1 MTGALLAR
9 RHRLRQ
15 TAPMKSLRSVL
26 VLSLLLPLAGCG
38 FQLRSALVLPPDLG
52 PVAVTARD
60 PYSSLADSL
69 ARSLERA
76 GATPAA
82 ADAVETSTK
91 LEILSE
97 KWGDLPISVD
107 TLGRAQEYSLRYAVV
122 FQLRQPVAG
131 ASGDG
136 TAEDRILVPQQ
147 AVELSRDY
155 IAPPSDS
162 IGRNSERELLVNEMR
177 KDMNAAILRRI
188 DAALRAPGAAKAP

>member
-1 MTGALLAR
+1 MKKIRLALAFLLAA
-9 RHRLRQ
+9 
-15 TAPMKSLRSVL
+15 T
-26 VLSLLLPLAGCG
+26 LAGCG
-38 FQLRSALVLPPDLG
+38 FQLRNALVLPPDLG

-82 ADAVETSTK
+82 ADAAGTSTK

-97 KWGDLPISVD
+97 KWGDLPIAVD

-122 FQLRQPVAG
+122 FQLRQPG
-131 ASGDG
+131 AATADG
-136 TAEDRILVPQQ
+136 GAAEDRILVPQQ

-177 KDMNAAILRRI
+177 KDMSAAILRRI

>member
-1 MTGALLAR
+1 MKIS
-9 RHRLRQ
+9 RL
-15 TAPMKSLRSVL
+15 VI
-26 VLSLLLPLAGCG
+26 VLSLLLIAGCG
-38 FQLRSALVLPPDLG
+38 FQLRNALVLPPDLG

-60 PYSSLADSL
+60 PYSPLADSL

-82 ADAVETSTK
+82 PGAAETSTK

-97 KWGDLPISVD
+97 KWADLPIAVD

-122 FQLRQPVAG
+122 FSMRR
-131 ASGDG
+131 GD
-136 TAEDRILVPQQ
+136 DSVVVPQQ

-188 DAALRAPGAAKAP
+188 DAALRAPGTVAGAAKAP

>member
-1 MTGALLAR
+1 
-9 RHRLRQ
+9 
-15 TAPMKSLRSVL
+15 MKSFRPALA
-26 VLSLLLPLAGCG
+26 LSLLLPLAGCG

-60 PYSSLADSL
+60 PYSALADSL

-82 ADAVETSTK
+82 ADAAATSTQ

-97 KWGDLPISVD
+97 KWADLPIAVD

-122 FQLRQPVAG
+122 FQLRQPG
-131 ASGDG
+131 TG
-136 TAEDRILVPQQ
+136 TADEGTVEDRILVPQQ

-177 KDMNAAILRRI
+177 KDMNAAVLRRI
-188 DAALRAPGAAKAP
+188 DASLRAPKAAKAP

>member
-1 MTGALLAR
+1 
-9 RHRLRQ
+9 
-15 TAPMKSLRSVL
+15 MKSFRSVL

-52 PVAVTARD
+52 PVAVTAPD
-60 PYSSLADSL
+60 PYSPLAGSL

-76 GATPAA
+76 GATPATIDA
-82 ADAVETSTK
+82 AETSTK

-97 KWGDLPISVD
+97 KWADLPIAVD

-122 FQLRQPVAG
+122 FQLRKPNVG
-131 ASGDG
+131 TGD
-136 TAEDRILVPQQ
+136 TATADDGDAADDNSTTDRMIVPQQ

>member
-1 MTGALLAR
+1 
-9 RHRLRQ
+9 
-15 TAPMKSLRSVL
+15 MKSLPTIL

-38 FQLRSALVLPPDLG
+38 FQLRNALVLPPDLG

-60 PYSSLADSL
+60 PYSPLADGL

-82 ADAVETSTK
+82 ADAVQTSTR

-97 KWGDLPISVD
+97 KWADLPIAIDSQ
-107 TLGRAQEYSLRYAVV
+107 GRAQEYSLRYAVV
-122 FQLRQPVAG
+122 FQLSKPDA
-131 ASGDG
+131 ATADDG
-136 TAEDRILVPQQ
+136 TATDRILVPQQ

-188 DAALRAPGAAKAP
+188 DAALRAPKAAKAP

>member
-1 MTGALLAR
+1 
-9 RHRLRQ
+9 
-15 TAPMKSLRSVL
+15 MKSFRSVL

-38 FQLRSALVLPPDLG
+38 FQLRNALVLPPDLG

-60 PYSSLADSL
+60 PYSPLADSL

-82 ADAVETSTK
+82 ADAVQTSTK

-97 KWGDLPISVD
+97 KWADLPIAID
-107 TLGRAQEYSLRYAVV
+107 ALGRAQEYSLRYAVV
-122 FQLRQPVAG
+122 FQLRKPGAG
-131 ASGDG
+131 TSDGSAS
-136 TAEDRILVPQQ
+136 EDLILVPQQ

-188 DAALRAPGAAKAP
+188 DAAMRAPQAAAAP

>member
-9 RHRLRQ
+9 CHPLRQ

-26 VLSLLLPLAGCG
+26 ALSLLLPLVGCG
-38 FQLRSALVLPPDLG
+38 FHLRNALVLPPDLG

-60 PYSSLADSL
+60 PYSPLADML

-76 GATPAA
+76 GAVPAD
-82 ADAVETSTK
+82 ADAVETSTR
-91 LEILSE
+91 LQILSE
-97 KWGDLPISVD
+97 KWADIPIAVD

-122 FQLRQPVAG
+122 FQLTKPTDSQADDAEVAR
-131 ASGDG
+131 AV
-136 TAEDRILVPQQ
+136 IVPQQ
-147 AVELSRDY
+147 AVEMSRDY

-188 DAALRAPGAAKAP
+188 DAALRAPATATAP

>member
-1 MTGALLAR
+1 
-9 RHRLRQ
+9 
-15 TAPMKSLRSVL
+15 MKISRFVI
-26 VLSLLLPLAGCG
+26 VLSLLLIAGCG
-38 FQLRSALVLPPDLG
+38 FQLRNALVLPPDLG

-60 PYSSLADSL
+60 PYSPLADSL

-82 ADAVETSTK
+82 PGAAETSTK

-97 KWGDLPISVD
+97 KWADLPIAVD

-122 FQLRQPVAG
+122 FQLRKPDAG
-131 ASGDG
+131 ISDTAAADDG
-136 TAEDRILVPQQ
+136 TATDRMIVPQQ

-188 DAALRAPGAAKAP
+188 DAALRASGTVAGAAKAP

>member
-1 MTGALLAR
+1 
-9 RHRLRQ
+9 
-15 TAPMKSLRSVL
+15 MKSLRSV
-26 VLSLLLPLAGCG
+26 VALSLLLPLAGCG
-38 FQLRSALVLPPDLG
+38 FQLRNALVLPPDLG
-52 PVAVTARD
+52 PVAVLARD
-60 PYSSLADSL
+60 PYSPLADSL

-82 ADAVETSTK
+82 AATSTK
-91 LEILSE
+91 LELMSE
-97 KWGDLPISVD
+97 KWVDLPIAVD

-122 FQLRQPVAG
+122 FQVRQPG
-131 ASGDG
+131 AASVDG
-136 TAEDRILVPQQ
+136 GTSEDRIVVPQQ

-188 DAALRAPGAAKAP
+188 DAALRSPGTAEAP

>member
-1 MTGALLAR
+1 
-9 RHRLRQ
+9 
-15 TAPMKSLRSVL
+15 MKSLRSVL
-26 VLSLLLPLAGCG
+26 ALSLLLPLAGCG
-38 FQLRSALVLPPDLG
+38 FQLRNALVLPPDLG

-60 PYSSLADSL
+60 PYSSLADTL

-82 ADAVETSTK
+82 ADAADTSTR

-97 KWGDLPISVD
+97 KWADLPIAID

-122 FQLRQPVAG
+122 FQLRQPGIDTAD
-131 ASGDG
+131 DG
-136 TAEDRILVPQQ
+136 TVKDRILVPQQ

-162 IGRNSERELLVNEMR
+162 IGRNSERELLVSEMR

-188 DAALRAPGAAKAP
+188 DAALRAPKPATAP

>member
-1 MTGALLAR
+1 
-9 RHRLRQ
+9 
-15 TAPMKSLRSVL
+15 MKSLRSVFA
-26 VLSLLLPLAGCG
+26 LSLLLPLAGCG
-38 FQLRSALVLPPDLG
+38 FQLRNALVLPPDLG
-52 PVAVTARD
+52 PVAVVARD
-60 PYSSLADSL
+60 PYSPLADSL

-82 ADAVETSTK
+82 ADAAATSTK
-91 LEILSE
+91 LELMSE
-97 KWGDLPISVD
+97 QWVDLPIAVD

-122 FQLRQPVAG
+122 FQLSQPG
-131 ASGDG
+131 AAIVNGATS
-136 TAEDRILVPQQ
+136 EDRIIVPQQ

-188 DAALRAPGAAKAP
+188 DAALRSPGTAKAP

>member
-1 MTGALLAR
+1 
-9 RHRLRQ
+9 
-15 TAPMKSLRSVL
+15 MKSLRSVL
-26 VLSLLLPLAGCG
+26 ALSLLLPLAGCG
-38 FQLRSALVLPPDLG
+38 FQLRNALVLPPDLG

-60 PYSSLADSL
+60 PYSSLADTL

-82 ADAVETSTK
+82 TDATETSTK

-97 KWGDLPISVD
+97 KWADLPIAID

-122 FQLRQPVAG
+122 FQLRQPGIDTAD
-131 ASGDG
+131 DG
-136 TAEDRILVPQQ
+136 TVKDRILVPQQ

-188 DAALRAPGAAKAP
+188 DAALRAPKAAKAP

>member
-1 MTGALLAR
+1 
-9 RHRLRQ
+9 
-15 TAPMKSLRSVL
+15 MKSFRSVV

-52 PVAVTARD
+52 PVAVTAPD
-60 PYSSLADSL
+60 PYSPLADSL

-97 KWGDLPISVD
+97 KWVDLPIAVD

-122 FQLRQPVAG
+122 FQLRKPNAG
-131 ASGDG
+131 SSD
-136 TAEDRILVPQQ
+136 TATTDEVDATDDSSATDRMIVPQQ

-188 DAALRAPGAAKAP
+188 DAALRAPGAGAAKAP

>member
-1 MTGALLAR
+1 
-9 RHRLRQ
+9 
-15 TAPMKSLRSVL
+15 MKILRSVL
-26 VLSLLLPLAGCG
+26 VLSLLLPMTGCG
-38 FQLRSALVLPPDLG
+38 FQLRNALVLPSDLG

-60 PYSSLADSL
+60 PYSPLADGL

-82 ADAVETSTK
+82 ADAVQTSTK

-97 KWGDLPISVD
+97 KWADLPIAVD
-107 TLGRAQEYSLRYAVV
+107 TQGRAQEYSLRYAVV
-122 FQLRQPVAG
+122 FQLRKPETT
-131 ASGDG
+131 ASDGD
-136 TAEDRILVPQQ
+136 TAQDRMLVPQQ

-188 DAALRAPGAAKAP
+188 DAALRAPEAAKAP

>member
-1 MTGALLAR
+1 
-9 RHRLRQ
+9 
-15 TAPMKSLRSVL
+15 MKSFRSVL

-38 FQLRSALVLPPDLG
+38 FQLRNALVLPPDLG

-60 PYSSLADSL
+60 PYSPLADSL

-82 ADAVETSTK
+82 ADAVQTSTK

-97 KWGDLPISVD
+97 KWADLPIAID
-107 TLGRAQEYSLRYAVV
+107 ALGRAQEYSLRYAVV
-122 FQLRQPVAG
+122 FQLRKPGAG
-131 ASGDG
+131 TSDG
-136 TAEDRILVPQQ
+136 GIVEDRMLVPQQ

-188 DAALRAPGAAKAP
+188 DAAMRAPQAAAAP

>member
-1 MTGALLAR
+1 MT
-9 RHRLRQ
+9 
-15 TAPMKSLRSVL
+15 SLRSVL

-38 FQLRSALVLPPDLG
+38 FQLRSALVLPPDMG

-60 PYSSLADSL
+60 PYSPLADTL

-82 ADAVETSTK
+82 ADATERSTK

-97 KWGDLPISVD
+97 KWADLPIAVD
-107 TLGRAQEYSLRYAVV
+107 TQGRAQEYSLRYAVV
-122 FQLRQPVAG
+122 FQLRKPGDATPD
-131 ASGDG
+131 DG
-136 TAEDRILVPQQ
+136 TATDRILVPQQ

-155 IAPPSDS
+155 IAPPGDS

-177 KDMNAAILRRI
+177 RDMNAAILRRI